1 MTSLFLIKK
10 NKEKKIPNPK
20 GNLFHIIKR
29 KSNGY
34 KGFGEAYFSWVKSKK
49 IKGWKKHYKMTLNLL
64 VPVGKVQFVFFSENN
79 KTFRSFIIGENSYYR
94 LTVPPKIWFA
104 FKGISKTKSLV
115 LNFANIS
122 HKFDTIK
129 KMSLNK
135 IKFNWK

>member
-10 NKEKKIPNPK
+10 NKEKKILNPK
-20 GNLFHIIKR
+20 GNLFHIIKT

-34 KGFGEAYFSWVKSKK
+34 KGFGEAYFSWVESKK

-79 KTFRSFIIGENSYYR
+79 KTFRSFIIGENNYYR

-122 HKFDTIK
+122 HKSDTIK

-135 IKFNWK
+135 IKFNWE

>member
-79 KTFRSFIIGENSYYR
+79 KTFRSFIIGENNYYR

-104 FKGISKTKSLV
+104 FKAISKTKSLV

-122 HKFDTIK
+122 HKSDTIK

-135 IKFNWK
+135 IKFNWE